1 MPTEVLRH
9 LQTCNRTHFSQA
21 HGTPFTVPPL
31 SRALEFT
38 GEGQG
43 ANEILSGTWE
53 QPAELSESVRLLLQ
67 HIQITE
73 DMANILCTDTISD
86 EEFVGKLKVWKETTT
101 TSPSG
106 VHLGHYKSLISR
118 HKYSH
123 VKDDNEDTENE
134 VKVTELRDEMNH
146 IQQAI

>member
-1 MPTEVLRH
+1 
-9 LQTCNRTHFSQA
+9 
-21 HGTPFTVPPL
+21 
-31 SRALEFT
+31 
-38 GEGQG
+38 
-43 ANEILSGTWE
+43 
-53 QPAELSESVRLLLQ
+53 
-67 HIQITE
+67 
-73 DMANILCTDTISD
+73 MANILCTDTISD

-146 IQQAI
+146 IQQAIRRLHLQLINYALSRGYSYQRWQQVANTILFKERNNIKIHRTRVIHLYEADYN